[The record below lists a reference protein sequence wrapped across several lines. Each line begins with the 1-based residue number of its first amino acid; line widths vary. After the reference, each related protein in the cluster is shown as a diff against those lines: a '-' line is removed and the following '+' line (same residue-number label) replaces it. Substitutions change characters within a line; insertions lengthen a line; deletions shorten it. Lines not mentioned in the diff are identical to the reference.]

1 MIMFYNYRPL
11 VLAHQ
16 LSVTSLLFPS
26 NQLYYELTEVRYDL
40 DRKYQDYVNVKWEY
54 WSTM

>member
-1 MIMFYNYRPL
+1 MFYNYRPL
-11 VLAHQ
+11 VLAYK
-16 LSVTSLLFPS
+16 LSVTSLLFSS
-26 NQLYYELTEVRYDL
+26 NKIYHELREVRYDL